1 MQNVTLCMRTW
12 CEVRNFSSQ
21 KFRLTPDRKQP
32 TVFDIITCMR
42 VWNRLSTFCYTD
54 MSSLLFSPDDRMRTL
69 MFLMLLDLHSCLP
82 NLYLHKKTDL
92 TGFVKIKPRHQDG
105 LKKTDLGG
113 KTQQW
118 EPQCCQLFSQKIYQ
132 IIS

>member
-1 MQNVTLCMRTW
+1 
-12 CEVRNFSSQ
+12 
-21 KFRLTPDRKQP
+21 
-32 TVFDIITCMR
+32 
-42 VWNRLSTFCYTD
+42 

-105 LKKTDLGG
+105 LKKQIWVEKPSNGSPSVANSSHKKYTKSYL
-113 KTQQW
+113 
-118 EPQCCQLFSQKIYQ
+118 KIYQ
-132 IIS
+132 IYTKSISVTKRTLMLLFQAFFTFFSS

>member
-1 MQNVTLCMRTW
+1 
-12 CEVRNFSSQ
+12 
-21 KFRLTPDRKQP
+21 
-32 TVFDIITCMR
+32 
-42 VWNRLSTFCYTD
+42 

-132 IIS
+132 IISKNIPNIYQIHICDETYFNAAFSSLFYFF